1 VYILTK
7 YGGTNMADWLIGII
21 MGIVEG
27 LTEFLPVSS
36 TGHLILT
43 AELLNFQ
50 DDPRAT
56 IFEVVIQLGSILA
69 VVVVFWKRLWSIV
82 GVKTEGYKAT
92 RLNVLH
98 IILGGIPA
106 IVVGLLLHD
115 WIKANLFSMETVVVS
130 LIAGGILMIAA
141 EVFPKGPK
149 IESLD
154 DMTYKQAFSIGLFQ
168 VLSLWPGFS
177 RSGSTMAGGMFVGV
191 SRKTAAEF
199 SFILAVPMMIGASG
213 LDIVKNLDKLSAAD
227 LPLFASGFVT
237 AFIVAMFAIFGFLKL
252 LESVKLTTFAIYRF
266 VLAIAFYIIFI
277 M

>member
-1 VYILTK
+1 
-7 YGGTNMADWLIGII
+7 MADWLIGII

-43 AELLNFQ
+43 AEILNFQ
-50 DDPRAT
+50 DDPRAS

-82 GVKTEGYKAT
+82 GVKTEGYKSS

-115 WIKANLFSMETVVVS
+115 WIKANLFSMETVLVS
-130 LIAGGILMIAA
+130 LVAGGILMIAA
-141 EVFPKGPK
+141 EVLPKGPK

-154 DMTYKQAFSIGLFQ
+154 DMTYKQAFTIGLFQ
-168 VLSLWPGFS
+168 VLALWPGFS
-177 RSGSTMAGGMFVGV
+177 RSGSTMSGGMFAGV

-199 SFILAVPMMIGASG
+199 SFILAVPMMVGASG
-213 LDIVKNLDKLSAAD
+213 LDIVKNLDKLSTAD
-227 LPLFASGFVT
+227 LTLFASGFVT

-266 VLAIAFYIIFI
+266 ILAIAFYIVFI